1 MYWALDV
8 GLACF
13 RDGVSLLVDMEGDSG
28 WGELLVSAV
37 LEKSSP
43 NSCKQTRSSSAIGR
57 QESVSENSIRC
68 AWCRVFPNSTDKLR
82 GAIVGSMGTTNHH
95 RMRFRKP
102 RIVGENRDI
111 SSHWKD
117 DEPEKGSGQT
127 NAGI

>member
-28 WGELLVSAV
+28 RGELLVSAV

-68 AWCRVFPNSTDKLR
+68 AWCRVCNL
-82 GAIVGSMGTTNHH
+82 
-95 RMRFRKP
+95 
-102 RIVGENRDI
+102 ENRD
-111 SSHWKD
+111 
-117 DEPEKGSGQT
+117 G
-127 NAGI
+127 N